1 MHKKCFEAA
10 LLSPLFS
17 YGAIPNKPEIRAT
30 EIKALMRHTFR
41 IASFITCEKE
51 LYIKESE
58 RFGDTKKASP
68 ISLQVKNIKA
78 ENDQEQKKML
88 HKNKRN
94 DFKKNP
100 DKPCFSTNTTFQ
112 IILRGKKRLSEEAF
126 QQDINLFKLALTL
139 GGIGQRCRRARGAIS
154 LENDL
159 FADKEQLLQFIMQ
172 QLDSLTPNGF
182 ERKGTIIHHTSAD
195 MEKMKRLVIEKIEI
209 GEAIKGDVNNFLT
222 MIDEASHQS
231 RKSNKRFS
239 YPFATG
245 NAIGDRFA
253 SSLLVSLTK
262 TADGH
267 IYPLYVFVRPVYKQ
281 EYLLKKKED
290 DNRIDF
296 MKYIKGV
303 KA

>member
-1 MHKKCFEAA
+1 MHKTCFEAA

-17 YGAIPNKPEIRAT
+17 YGTIPDKPEIRAT

-41 IASFITCEKE
+41 IASFIICGKE
-51 LYIKESE
+51 LHIKESE

-78 ENDQEQKKML
+78 KNDKEQKML

-94 DFKKNP
+94 DLVKNP
-100 DKPCFSTNTTFQ
+100 KKRCFSTNTTFQ
-112 IILRGKKRLSEEAF
+112 IILRGKKTLSEEDF
-126 QQDINLFKLALTL
+126 QHYVNLLKLALTL
-139 GGIGQRCRRARGAIS
+139 GGIGQRSRRARGAIS
-154 LENDL
+154 LESDL

-182 ERKGTIIHHTSAD
+182 ERKGTIIQHTFAN
-195 MEKMKRLVIEKIEI
+195 MEKIKRPVIEKIEI
-209 GEAIKGDVNNFLT
+209 GEALKGDAKDFLT

-231 RKSNKRFS
+231 RKKKQGFS
-239 YPFATG
+239 HPLATG
-245 NAIGDRFA
+245 MVEGKKRFA

-267 IYPLYVFVRPVYKQ
+267 IYPLYVFVRPVYKK